1 MQTTRTFDGIPVKI
15 TYKKIKHSYLRVTRG
30 GEVTLSVPR
39 GTEDAYLM
47 SILEKRADW
56 IHEKVRMAEARTPAA
71 FHYESGEKFPL
82 FGEEVTLAVERGAG
96 RARADLSGSTLI
108 LRLPLVAEDD
118 YSRRRKLVLSFV
130 SDALK
135 QKIAER
141 LPLWEARVGRRASSV
156 TVRAMKTRWGSCTPR
171 SGAIRLNFHL
181 AAYPLAC
188 LDYVIVHELTH
199 LWVAGHGAD
208 FWRRVG
214 AVLPDWKQTRRL
226 LSRLPRCPLA

>member
-1 MQTTRTFDGIPVKI
+1 MQTIRTFDGIPVKI
-15 TYKKIKHSYLRVTRG
+15 TYKRIKHSYLRVSRE
-30 GEVTLSVPR
+30 GEVTLSVPS
-39 GTEDAYLM
+39 GTKDAYLT

-56 IHEKVRMAEARTPAA
+56 IHEKMRMAEACTPAA
-71 FHYESGEKFPL
+71 FHYESGEQFPL
-82 FGEEVTLAVERGAG
+82 FGEEVTLAIERGTG
-96 RARADLSGSTLI
+96 RARADLSGSTLV
-108 LRLPLVAEDD
+108 LRLPLAAEDD
-118 YSRRRKLVLSFV
+118 YSLRRKLVLSFV

-135 QKIAER
+135 RRIAER
-141 LPLWEARVGRRASSV
+141 LPLWEAKVGRRASSV

-188 LDYVIVHELTH
+188 LDYVMVHELTH

-214 AVLPDWKQTRRL
+214 VVLPNWKQTRRL
-226 LSRLPRCPLA
+226 LSRLPHCPLS

>member
-1 MQTTRTFDGIPVKI
+1 MQTTLTFDGILVKI
-15 TYKKIKHSYLRVTRG
+15 AYKKIKHSYLRVTRE

-39 GTEDAYLM
+39 GTKDAYLM

-56 IHEKVRMAEARTPAA
+56 MHEKVRLAEARTPAA
-71 FHYESGEKFPL
+71 FHYASGEKFPL
-82 FGEEVTLAVERGAG
+82 FGEEVTLAIERGAG
-96 RARADLSGSTLI
+96 RARAELSGSTLV
-108 LRLPLVAEDD
+108 LRLPLAAEDD
-118 YSRRRKLVLSFV
+118 FSLRRKLVLSFV

-141 LPLWEARVGRRASSV
+141 LPLWEAKVGRRASSV
-156 TVRAMKTRWGSCTPR
+156 TVRAMKTRWGSCTPK
-171 SGAIRLNFHL
+171 SGAIRLNLHL

-188 LDYVIVHELTH
+188 LDYVMVHELTH

-214 AVLPDWKQTRRL
+214 AILPDWKQTRRL
-226 LSRLPRCPLA
+226 LSRLPRCPLS